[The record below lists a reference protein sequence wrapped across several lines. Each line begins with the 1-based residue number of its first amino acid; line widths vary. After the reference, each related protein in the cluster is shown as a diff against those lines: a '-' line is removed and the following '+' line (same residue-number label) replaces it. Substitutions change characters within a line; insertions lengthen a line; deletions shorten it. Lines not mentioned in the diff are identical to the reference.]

1 MERRTNAGHQWKC
14 RRWKIPD
21 GRHLSR
27 EEGDGLSDDRG
38 VEQTEVEQTGWN
50 RWGEEAGE
58 NANNPG
64 NMVFSPSAS

>member
-1 MERRTNAGHQWKC
+1 MQDISGNVV
-14 RRWKIPD
+14 D
-21 GRHLSR
+21 GRFQTGDISR
-27 EEGDGLSDDRG
+27 GRKATVYQMTAG

-50 RWGEEAGE
+50 RRGEEAGE